1 LLKTLWKLLA
11 MKVGDLILTRQA
23 WVRDPYD
30 DTTGPRLDDEGWSEP
45 ILIVERYLPPDESLY
60 VGLDGDGVLIVVSES
75 PGLTD
80 VKVISER

>member
-1 LLKTLWKLLA
+1 

-30 DTTGPRLDDEGWSEP
+30 DTAVPRLDDEGWSEP
-45 ILIVERYLPPDESLY
+45 ILIVDQFPPPDESLY
-60 VGLDGDGVLIVVSES
+60 VGLDGEGVRIVVSES

-80 VKVISER
+80 VKVISEA

>member
-1 LLKTLWKLLA
+1 
-11 MKVGDLILTRQA
+11 MKVGDLVLTRQA
-23 WVRDPYD
+23 WVRDPHD

-45 ILIVERYLPPDESLY
+45 ILIVDRFPPPDESLY
-60 VGLDGDGVLIVVSES
+60 VGLDGEGDRVVISET